1 MRCYKSIIFDCDGV
15 VFDSNSKKIS
25 ALRDTLEQAGN
36 TRQVVEVSIKEFAEN
51 FGRTRKQHFEIM
63 HNKFGIQGDIE
74 ELTRAYSEKV
84 DVLYDTAQ
92 YTPGF
97 LERFS
102 DDDRPKYLVSASDEK
117 QLKRVFKARLD
128 TEFLEILGGPVS
140 KADNLS
146 SLIRRGEID
155 LGSCCYIGDA
165 LNDLLA
171 AESVS
176 LDFIAYTPFANE
188 RKKLIEASLLK
199 NYQVI
204 SSWKEFV
211 W

>member
-15 VFDSNSKKIS
+15 VFDSNSKKVS

-36 TRQVVEVSIKEFAEN
+36 TRKVVEVSIKEFAEN

-63 HNKFGIQGDIE
+63 QNKFGIQGD
-74 ELTRAYSEKV
+74 LKDLVRAYSEKV

-102 DDDRPKYLVSASDEK
+102 DDERPKYLVSASDQK

-128 TEFLEILGGPVS
+128 TDFLEILGGPVS
-140 KADNLS
+140 KAANLA
-146 SLIRRGEID
+146 SLISRSEID
-155 LGSCCYIGDA
+155 VESSCYIGDA

-176 LDFIAYTPFANE
+176 LDFIAFTPFAND
-188 RKKLIEASLLK
+188 RKKLMG
-199 NYQVI
+199 
-204 SSWKEFV
+204 FF
-211 W
+211 